1 MKRPCLPSQDLQH
14 RGHRVVSGTERE
26 KSLKEGSPNL
36 VRIRG
41 ADPTQTLPAKGKEK
55 TRNSECIPDAE
66 GQGARKRRC
75 RGPWGPLGVTVAPW
89 APLGVA
95 VTPWGPLGVAVV
107 PWELLAPP
115 PPWDPL
121 GVAVAP
127 WGPLGVAVPPPLGV
141 PWEFQWPPHPGV
153 PWEFAGT
160 PLRSLGSC
168 CSHPPTGVLQD

>member
-115 PPWDPL
+115 LPGIPWELQWPL
-121 GVAVAP
+121 GVP
-127 WGPLGVAVPPPLGV
+127 WELQCPPLLGV